1 MGWAKAKP
9 IAQVEVEV
17 MGFAALIPS
26 YAGRILAAALL
37 CIAAPHAEG
46 QSPFPSRPIRLL
58 VPFAPGGGV
67 DVVARIVGRKVS
79 EALGQPVLVE
89 SKPGGGG
96 AVAVNELM
104 RAPADGTTLLMTT
117 SAHATLP
124 KLNKLAWHPS
134 DDFTPIASIYTYM
147 FVIATNAQSTAR
159 FATFDAFLK
168 YVRANPGKVNWGSS
182 GTGGPQHLGGSHFVK
197 LAGIDMVHVPYRGNA
212 PMSQALLADEVQIVF
227 DTPTLVLPR
236 VQEGKLVALAV
247 TGQRR
252 LPLLPDVPTVRETGL
267 VDYTYE
273 GQIFVL
279 APKGV
284 PSAVQA
290 RLNAEFATA
299 LDDKE
304 VRQRLTDFGLQ
315 VPESQRNTVAA
326 LKQHIDAFAATY
338 DKLIDELGIEAQ

>member
-1 MGWAKAKP
+1 
-9 IAQVEVEV
+9 
-17 MGFAALIPS
+17 MGFAALNPS
-26 YAGRILAAALL
+26 YICRLLVAVLVACVAAA
-37 CIAAPHAEG
+37 AAHA
-46 QSPFPSRPIRLL
+46 QSGYPTRPIRLL

-67 DVVARIVGRKVS
+67 DVVARIVGKKVS
-79 EALGQPVLVE
+79 ETLGQPVLVE

-96 AVAVNELM
+96 AVAVGELM
-104 RAPADGTTLLMTT
+104 RAPADGYTLLMTT

-134 DDFTPIASIYTYM
+134 NDFTPIASIYTYM
-147 FVIATNAQSTAR
+147 FVIATNAQSKAR
-159 FATFDAFLK
+159 FATFDAFLN
-168 YVRANPGKVNWGSS
+168 YVRANPGKINWGSS

-197 LAGIDMVHVPYRGNA
+197 LAGVDMVHVPYRGNA

-247 TGQRR
+247 TGEQR
-252 LPLLPDVPTVRETGL
+252 LPLLPEIPTVRETGL

-284 PSAVQA
+284 PPALQA

-299 LDDKE
+299 LDDKQ
-304 VRQRLTDFGLQ
+304 VRERLTDFGLA
-315 VPESQRNTVAA
+315 VPDSRRNTVAA
-326 LKQHIDAFAATY
+326 LKRHIDDFAATY